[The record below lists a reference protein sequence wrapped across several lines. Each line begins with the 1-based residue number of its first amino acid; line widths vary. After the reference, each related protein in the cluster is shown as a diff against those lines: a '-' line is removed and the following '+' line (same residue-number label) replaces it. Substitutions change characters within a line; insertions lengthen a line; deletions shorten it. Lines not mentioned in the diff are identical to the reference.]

1 MRKKI
6 LAVSAAILIFAVMAV
21 ACGKAEEYDKT
32 DTYNPI
38 EYTTDESGE
47 KYVTN
52 IYGDLIPVTTDKDGS
67 VELLEDLYTKTKEQ
81 AEKEEQSLKDEATAT
96 GNNQSNNQGGSG
108 NNTGNNAGN
117 NSGNNSGNSSGGI
130 QVGSNSPKDEGKEAV
145 IVW

>member
-52 IYGDLIPVTTDKDGS
+52 VYGDLIPVTTGKDGS

-81 AEKEEQSLKDEATAT
+81 AEKEKQEMENEANNA
-96 GNNQSNNQGGSG
+96 GNNQGNNQNNNQGDS
-108 NNTGNNAGN
+108 GN

>member
-6 LAVSAAILIFAVMAV
+6 LAISAAILIFAVMAV

-32 DTYNPI
+32 ENYEPI

-52 IYGDLIPVTTDKDGS
+52 IYGDLIPVTTGKDGS

-81 AEKEEQSLKDEATAT
+81 ADKEKQEMENEANNA
-96 GNNQSNNQGGSG
+96 GNNQGNNQNNNQGGSG
-108 NNTGNNAGN
+108 NN
-117 NSGNNSGNSSGGI
+117 SGSGSSGGI
-130 QVGSNSPKDEGKEAV
+130 QIGSNSPQDEGKEAV

>member
-81 AEKEEQSLKDEATAT
+81 AEKEKQEMENEANNA
-96 GNNQSNNQGGSG
+96 GNNQGNNQNNNQGDS
-108 NNTGNNAGN
+108 GN
-117 NSGNNSGNSSGGI
+117 NSGNNSDSGSGGI

>member
-6 LAVSAAILIFAVMAV
+6 LAISAAILLFAVLAV
-21 ACGKAEEYDKT
+21 ACGKTDEYDKT
-32 DTYNPI
+32 DNYEPI

-52 IYGDLIPVTTDKDGS
+52 IYGDLIPVTTGKDGS

-81 AEKEEQSLKDEATAT
+81 ADKEKEEMDKEEN
-96 GNNQSNNQGGSG
+96 GGNNQGGNSGG
-108 NNTGNNAGN
+108 NNNQGG
-117 NSGNNSGNSSGGI
+117 NSGGNEGGDSGSGSGGI
-130 QVGSNSPKDEGKEAV
+130 QIGSDSPQDEGKEAV

>member
-67 VELLEDLYTKTKEQ
+67 VELLEDLYTKTK
-81 AEKEEQSLKDEATAT
+81 
-96 GNNQSNNQGGSG
+96 
-108 NNTGNNAGN
+108 
-117 NSGNNSGNSSGGI
+117 
-130 QVGSNSPKDEGKEAV
+130 
-145 IVW
+145 

>member
-32 DTYNPI
+32 EAYNPI

-52 IYGDLIPVTTDKDGS
+52 VYGDLIPVTTGKDGS

-81 AEKEEQSLKDEATAT
+81 AEKEKQEMENEANNA
-96 GNNQSNNQGGSG
+96 GNNQGNNQNNNQGDS
-108 NNTGNNAGN
+108 GN

>member
-52 IYGDLIPVTTDKDGS
+52 VYGDLIPVTTGKDGS

-81 AEKEEQSLKDEATAT
+81 AEKEKQEMENEANNA
-96 GNNQSNNQGGSG
+96 GNNQGNNQNNNQGDS
-108 NNTGNNAGN
+108 GN
-117 NSGNNSGNSSGGI
+117 NSGNNSDSGSGGI